1 MDLSLI
7 YRKLLNAHSL
17 LPRLFGSPSAL
28 PLLNISIE
36 VTHRCNLR
44 CAMCFQ
50 AKRVDAAGEMTTAE
64 IIKIIDDLPPWTITT
79 LTGGEPFM
87 RSDFRAILAH
97 ALKKRKCNILTNA
110 ELITDADIE
119 MFVEKGLTLI
129 GISIDGLAAT
139 HDRIRNKKGL
149 FDKASA
155 VIKKISVL
163 KKSKG
168 ARFPLVD
175 IKTVILK
182 ENLGELHAISELA
195 DDLNADFFSL
205 SLPKLSDRQF
215 NEPYYENLERDLF
228 AHAPLRPEHIG
239 EEGLKTLRGQLDLIA
254 GNSGPAKLRF
264 YPYNMLESEAA
275 EKYYSGGL
283 TAADFEPCGVPWSLA
298 CVSPYGDLFPCLSYR
313 AGNVRQKPLA
323 QIWNGENFRA
333 FRARLGKKKLDP
345 CCMGCCYSVYRDQK

>member
-28 PLLNISIE
+28 PILNISIE

-50 AKRVDAAGEMTTAE
+50 AKQTSAAGEMTTEE
-64 IIKIIDDLPPWTITT
+64 IMGLIDSLPPWTITT

-110 ELITDADIE
+110 ELVTDADIN
-119 MFVEKGLTLI
+119 MFVEEGLTLI
-129 GISIDGLAAT
+129 GISIDGLADT

-149 FDKASA
+149 FEKASA
-155 VIKKISVL
+155 VIRKISAL

-168 ARFPLVD
+168 AQFPLVD
-175 IKTVILK
+175 VKTVILK
-182 ENLGELHAISELA
+182 ENLGELHAISEMA

-215 NEPYYENLERDLF
+215 NEPYFENLERDIF
-228 AHAPLRPEHIG
+228 AHAPLRPGPIG
-239 EEGLKTLRGQLDLIA
+239 EEGLKALRGQLGLITA
-254 GNSGPAKLRF
+254 KSGPAKLRF
-264 YPYNMLESEAA
+264 YPYNMLESGAI
-275 EKYYSGGL
+275 EKYYSGSL
-283 TAADFEPCGVPWSLA
+283 TAADFKPCGVPWSLA
-298 CVSPYGDLFPCLSYR
+298 CVSPYGDMFPCLAYR
-313 AGNVRQKPLA
+313 AGNIRQTPPA
-323 QIWNGENFRA
+323 RIWNGDNYRA
-333 FRARLGKKKLDP
+333 FRARLGRKKLDP
-345 CCMGCCYSVYRDQK
+345 CCVGCCYSIYGK